1 MKHNLYTTS
10 AIQNF
15 RVILEAISNPLSK
28 HYNPEMVP
36 HYKRCLR
43 YMEQGVKFKLSGEA
57 LTGSGVWD
65 HLPDNDFD
73 DINDLEDVKR
83 FFINQE
89 NNFRLPY
96 PITVFE
102 YKLPVDP
109 WESTNI
115 IIVKETNDNT
125 IDVYSL
131 RKSKI
136 QTQWQLNPA
145 AFSAVIDDEDVT
157 FKALYANANE
167 NKGLSSND
175 TLFLGIMGNG
185 QLLRCFLDTLACL
198 NVTDKKLQIPKSILG
213 QAKKKHKNYYD
224 YRELALVPTDHTY
237 TKNEPTGI
245 TKRTHL
251 RRGHIRRLKSGKTVW
266 VNAHV
271 VKPEAAMGG
280 IVGKHYHL

>member
-1 MKHNLYTTS
+1 MKHNLYVTD
-10 AIQNF
+10 AVRDVRI
-15 RVILEAISNPLSK
+15 ILEAISNPLSK

-36 HYKRCLR
+36 HYKCCLR
-43 YMEQGVKFKLSGEA
+43 YMEQGVKFKLSGAA

-73 DINDLEDVKR
+73 DINSFEDVKR
-83 FFINQE
+83 FFLNQE

-109 WESTNI
+109 WGGMNI
-115 IIVKETNDNT
+115 IIAREKSDNT

-145 AFSAVIDDEDVT
+145 AFSATVTEEDVIIET
-157 FKALYANANE
+157 IYANPNE
-167 NKGLSSND
+167 KKGLTAND
-175 TLFLGIMGNG
+175 TLFLGVMGNG
-185 QLLRCFLDTLACL
+185 QLLRCFLDALACL

-224 YRELALVPTDHTY
+224 YRELVLVPTDSTY

-245 TKRTHL
+245 TRRTHL

-266 VNAHV
+266 VNATI
-271 VKPEAAMGG
+271 VKPDAYEKGM
-280 IVGKHYHL
+280 VGKHYRV